1 MENASKALLI
11 AGAILLS
18 ILIIAIGMSIYNSAS
33 STINDSVGAMST
45 QEKDAFNNQ
54 FTSYENAQ
62 TGSKVKALIG
72 VLIANSNTYQ
82 DEMAKIPSLGVGSG
96 LMTVKNTANA
106 VPTNV
111 ARPDEASSTDD
122 YVTQIGLVRNAV
134 EEKHTYWV
142 EMVYGTGGIIDNIII
157 YYYHPSLGDASV
169 NAH

>member
-72 VLIANSNTYQ
+72 VLIANSNTYM
-82 DEMAKIPSLGVGSG
+82 DEVAKIPTFTVIDKA
-96 LMTVKNTANA
+96 TVKGNNANKAMNA
-106 VPTNV
+106 V
-111 ARPDEASSTDD
+111 RPDSAGSTNE
-122 YVTQIGLVRNAV
+122 YVKSIGVIRNEI

-142 EMVYGTGGIIDNIII
+142 EMVYGDGGIIDEIKL
-157 YYYHPSLGDASV
+157 YYVSSKL
-169 NAH
+169 

>member
-33 STINDSVGAMST
+33 STINDSVSSMST

-62 TGSKVKALIG
+62 TGSKVKSLIG
-72 VLIANSNTYQ
+72 VLIANAKVYE
-82 DEMAKIPSLGVGSG
+82 DEVAKIPTLTVVDKA
-96 LMTVKNTANA
+96 TVKGNNANKQMNA
-106 VPTNV
+106 TKPAEAGSTN
-111 ARPDEASSTDD
+111 A
-122 YVTQIGLVRNAV
+122 YVTSIGIIRNEL

-142 EMVYGTGGIIDNIII
+142 EMVYSSESGLINEIKV
-157 YYYHPSLGDASV
+157 YYNSDKL
-169 NAH
+169 

>member
-54 FTSYENAQ
+54 FTSYEGAQ

-72 VLIANSNTYQ
+72 VLIANSNTYM
-82 DEMAKIPSLGVGSG
+82 DEVAKIPTLTVSDK
-96 LMTVKNTANA
+96 MTVKNIKNNVKAANRPKNA
-106 VPTNV
+106 SDTN
-111 ARPDEASSTDD
+111 D
-122 YVTQIGLVRNAV
+122 YVTDIGKIRNAA

-142 EMVYGTGGIIDNIII
+142 EMIYGTGGIISEIVI
-157 YYYHPSLGDASV
+157 YYDHEALKTPGA
-169 NAH
+169 

>member
-33 STINDSVGAMST
+33 STINSSIGAMST

-54 FTSYENAQ
+54 FTSYEGAQ

-72 VLIANSNTYQ
+72 VLIANANTYM
-82 DEMAKIPSLGVGSG
+82 DEPAKIPTLHVEDQ
-96 LMTVKNTANA
+96 MTVKGNNTKPADANQ
-106 VPTNV
+106 PEN
-111 ARPDEASSTDD
+111 ASSIND
-122 YVTQIGLVRNAV
+122 YVTNIGKIRNAA

-142 EMVYGTGGIIDNIII
+142 EMVYGDGGIINQINVFYESDK
-157 YYYHPSLGDASV
+157 L
-169 NAH
+169 

>member
-54 FTSYENAQ
+54 FTSYEGAQ

-72 VLIANSNTYQ
+72 VLIANSNTYV
-82 DEMAKIPSLGVGSG
+82 DEVAKIPSLTVDGGKMGVRDSAQN
-96 LMTVKNTANA
+96 LTDAE
-106 VPTNV
+106 
-111 ARPDEASSTDD
+111 RPDQASSTSD
-122 YVTQIGLVRNAV
+122 YVTNIGKIRNAA

-142 EMVYGTGGIIDNIII
+142 EMIYGTGGLISEIKI
-157 YYYHPSLGDASV
+157 YYTHDALTTGTDET
-169 NAH
+169 

>member
-54 FTSYENAQ
+54 FTSYEGAQ

-72 VLIANSNTYQ
+72 VLVANSNTYM
-82 DEMAKIPSLGVGSG
+82 DEVAKIPTVTVKDK
-96 LMTVKNTANA
+96 MTVKNITDNVKAAN
-106 VPTNV
+106 
-111 ARPDEASSTDD
+111 RPDSASNTAQ
-122 YVTQIGLVRNAV
+122 YVTDIGKIRNAA

-142 EMVYGTGGIIDNIII
+142 EMVYGTGGIISEIVIN
-157 YYYHPSLGDASV
+157 YEHASLG
-169 NAH
+169 N